1 MEQLNDAVGN
11 PITLLIERFFWLGLG
26 GFLGLAIT
34 TSLIRGLNESNKN
47 SNSVTPKELNNLA
60 KKAIQRNSRNN

>member
-11 PITLLIERFFWLGLG
+11 PTALLIERFFWLGIG
-26 GFLGLAIT
+26 GFLGLAII